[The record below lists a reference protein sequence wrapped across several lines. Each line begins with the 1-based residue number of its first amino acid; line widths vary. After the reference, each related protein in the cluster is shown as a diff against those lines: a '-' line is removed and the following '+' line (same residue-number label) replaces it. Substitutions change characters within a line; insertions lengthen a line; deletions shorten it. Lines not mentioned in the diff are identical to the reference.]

1 MARRFPTVLAVIAV
15 ATTIFAVAPTT
26 ASASIIS
33 DCTADNS
40 IDGNYSVSD
49 LQDALKSVPAD
60 VDQYYGCSDL
70 IRQELL
76 NKAHDDSDDDGGKGG
91 KGGKGGNEALNAAA
105 TPAQRKRAE
114 REAAEAVAEAL
125 PGHSSS
131 TAGDDVGVQP
141 AAAKT
146 LATSA
151 APGTPGAMI
160 IALIGLVLL
169 FLGEFAAR
177 RSRRDKQPTGT
188 TGDSD

>member
-15 ATTIFAVAPTT
+15 ATALFAVAPTT

-76 NKAHDDSDDDGGKGG
+76 NKAHDDSDDDGGKV
-91 KGGKGGNEALNAAA
+91 GKGGNEALNAAA